1 MNTPTDSR
9 LAVLT
14 AHLLVIHRA
23 YRAAADKALADYG
36 LSQATA
42 WPVISAGRLGD
53 GVRQGVLAEAM
64 GVEGPSLVRVLD
76 QLVAQ
81 GLIERREDAVD
92 RRAKTLH
99 LTAAGHAL
107 RERVEAMLVELR
119 RRLFADVDEAD
130 LEACIRVFDSL
141 KSTLA
146 RSPAVEAASAATP
159 GDPAPK
165 DPS

>member
-1 MNTPTDSR
+1 MDTPTDNR

-23 YRAAADKALADYG
+23 YRAAADTALADYG

-76 QLVAQ
+76 QLVTA
-81 GLIERREDAVD
+81 GLMERREDPVD

-99 LTAAGHAL
+99 LTPAGNAL
-107 RERVEAMLVELR
+107 RERVEAMLVDLR
-119 RRLFADVDEAD
+119 RRLFADVDAAD
-130 LEACIRVFDSL
+130 VEACIRVFDKL

-146 RSPAVEAASAATP
+146 QPSA
-159 GDPAPK
+159 GDNSSEPMRGE
-165 DPS
+165 S